1 MTSSGEAALAY
12 HEPSIVVILVQSS
25 FLLFLNV
32 LNWALDSLLYCG
44 LIGQILVGIA
54 WGTPGAQILSIEA
67 EHAVVQLG
75 YLGLILLVF
84 EAGLLINFQSLKA
97 NIALSIVVAITGICA
112 PIALSFTLAPLLG
125 ASNLQ
130 CFAAGAA
137 LCSTSL
143 GTTFAVLRASG
154 LTSTRLGVVLT
165 SAAMLDDVVGL
176 VMVQVISNLG
186 GVGTSVS
193 AVTVVRPVLVSVAF
207 VVVAVVLCRFLVRPV
222 TVVLNNWR
230 MTHGGWGLDGLL
242 RRRETALTL
251 HTALLIALVAGS
263 SYAGTSNLF
272 ASYIAGAVISWWDSE
287 VPHPEYPPTQSG
299 GVGGKRAAQTNP
311 VARHPNEDGTTPAPT
326 SVSDHI
332 PKTTASPSTLG
343 SDIFEHYYHPAVKWV
358 LQPFFFASIGF
369 SIPITSMFSG
379 PTVWKGVV
387 YAALMVIAKLF
398 CGLWLVRFPSAIAS
412 SKSKIKSHAIDGSK
426 SSHASSTPGQGPGP
440 AISGSGSEF
449 SRTRPGAPPPNV
461 ATNAETIVDE
471 IAQPTGAPTATSAET
486 PSSRKEARNTAPNP
500 PKPRSLYPASILGLA
515 MVPRGEIGFLISA
528 RVGDLLVA
536 TWAIV
541 LCTIVGPVCVGL
553 MVRRV
558 KNLEN
563 KAVWSAR
570 SGGDAS
576 WRDVLGVWGVQ

>member
-1 MTSSGEAALAY
+1 M
-12 HEPSIVVILVQSS
+12 
-25 FLLFLNV
+25 
-32 LNWALDSLLYCG
+32 SLWQAHSPCVGG
-44 LIGQILVGIA
+44 LS
-54 WGTPGAQILSIEA
+54 TK
-67 EHAVVQLG
+67 
-75 YLGLILLVF
+75 
-84 EAGLLINFQSLKA
+84 FQSLKA
-97 NIALSIVVAITGICA
+97 NITLSIAVAITGICA
-112 PIALSFTLAPLLG
+112 PIALSFTLTPLLG
-125 ASNLQ
+125 ASSLQ

-186 GVGTSVS
+186 GTGAPVS

-207 VVVAVVLCRFLVRPV
+207 VVVAVILCRFLVRPV
-222 TVVLNNWR
+222 TVVLNTWR
-230 MTHGGWGLDGLL
+230 ITHGGWGLDGLL

-251 HTALLIALVAGS
+251 HTALLIVLVAGS

-287 VPHPEYPPTQSG
+287 VPHLEHPPTQSG

-311 VARHPNEDGTTPAPT
+311 LARHPNEDGTTPAPT

-332 PKTTASPSTLG
+332 PKTMASPSTSG
-343 SDIFEHYYHPAVKWV
+343 SEIFEHYYHPAVKWV

-379 PTVWKGVV
+379 PTIWKGVV

-398 CGLWLVRFPSAIAS
+398 CGLWLVRLPGAIAWL
-412 SKSKIKSHAIDGSK
+412 KSKIKNHAIDGSK
-426 SSHASSTPGQGPGP
+426 SSHTASTPSRRPDPAMPGDDRP
-440 AISGSGSEF
+440 EITAIG
-449 SRTRPGAPPPNV
+449 RGAPPANT
-461 ATNAETIVDE
+461 ATDAETSVNE
-471 IAQPTGAPTATSAET
+471 VEPPTGTPTTTSTET
-486 PSSRKEARNTAPNP
+486 SSSRTEARNTAPNP

-528 RVGDLLVA
+528 VAQSNGVFGGGRDSSESEIFLVA

-558 KNLEN
+558 RNLEN
-563 KAVWSAR
+563 KAVSSAR